1 MAEQPNI
8 PKEGFSYPTE
18 KKEPV
23 GRSARFKSY
32 VTNIGIVRNTLDDGG
47 STTFVTGEKPTSGTS
62 VSLGGFEQTVAKDD
76 FGLAP
81 LQKYIHTPEHLEAL
95 TARPNRALGT
105 WVDAD
110 TQGDPQVFLD
120 VSRVFKD
127 TPRSNRLAR
136 ISTVGSNQMGSF
148 NLGTF
153 TTEYN
158 PLHPDVLKRAG
169 GDVKLNEGEA
179 QRYVS
184 SEKPIGTEVV
194 FGETTTPQKISRGRG
209 RKRTTVLPGQGTFIF
224 TGSDQMAPPPPPKKK

>member
-1 MAEQPNI
+1 MSEEAFV
-8 PKEGFSYPTE
+8 PKEGFSYDKAE
-18 KKEPV
+18 KA
-23 GRSARFKSY
+23 GRSTRFKSY
-32 VTNIGIVRNTLDDGG
+32 VTNLGIVRGTLDDGG
-47 STTFVTGEKPTSGTS
+47 STTFVSGAKPTSGTA
-62 VSLGGFEQTVAKDD
+62 VSLGGFEQTVPKDD
-76 FGLAP
+76 FGLSP
-81 LQKYIHTPEHLEAL
+81 LQRYTHTPEHLGAL

-110 TQGDPQVFLD
+110 QKGDPQVFLD

-158 PLHPDVLKRAG
+158 PLHPEVLSRVG
-169 GDVKLNEGEA
+169 GDVKLDEGESE
-179 QRYVS
+179 RYMT

-209 RKRTTVLPGQGTFIF
+209 RKRTTVQPGQGTFIF
-224 TGSDQMAPPPPPKKK
+224 TGSDQMAPPPNTQKK

>member
-1 MAEQPNI
+1 MSEEAFV
-8 PKEGFSYPTE
+8 PKEGFSYDKAE
-18 KKEPV
+18 KV

-32 VTNIGIVRNTLDDGG
+32 VTNLGVVRGTLDDGG
-47 STTFVTGEKPTSGTS
+47 STTFVSGEKPTSGTA
-62 VSLGGFEQTVAKDD
+62 VSLGGFEQTVPKDD
-76 FGLAP
+76 FGLSP
-81 LQKYIHTPEHLEAL
+81 LQKYTHTPDHLNAL

-110 TQGDPQVFLD
+110 QKGDPQVFLD

-158 PLHPDVLKRAG
+158 PLHPEVINRVG
-169 GDVKLNEGEA
+169 GDVKLDEGEA
-179 QRYVS
+179 DRYMT

-209 RKRTTVLPGQGTFIF
+209 RKRTTIQPGQGTFIF
-224 TGSDQMAPPPPPKKK
+224 TGSDQMAPPPNTKKK